1 MVCERLQYLRHSPR
15 QWVLTGGVASCS
27 LTRRDVEGASAH
39 TAHVKSGTGVQPSR
53 RGLERR
59 FLGITA
65 RAVSQVDVE
74 WRLCHGEKW
83 AFARWSV
90 KSRTD
95 CFWKKDVGPRPT
107 AARWPDR
114 EVMSRQRI
122 RAAIRFERSHGR
134 ECFIGASR
142 GRLEAAFAGAAL
154 SAHPGFGE
162 EAVEGFV
169 QRVLTKG

>member
-15 QWVLTGGVASCS
+15 QPVLTGGVASCS
-27 LTRRDVEGASAH
+27 LARRDVEGASAH

-134 ECFIGASR
+134 ASVSLEQAEAGSRRRSLARHSARTQVLAKKRWKDLCR
-142 GRLEAAFAGAAL
+142 GF
-154 SAHPGFGE
+154 
-162 EAVEGFV
+162 
-169 QRVLTKG
+169 